1 MQQLFFASVF
11 LRDCMRRGAKL
22 LNCCIAIANL
32 PCIYNRRK
40 IGKCW
45 RKSSKGLKQ
54 SNASIHN
61 PSNLANRYYSSTKL
75 LHQLCIDSLWKF
87 GKDTLNVQFT
97 HPYHKNTRLHQE
109 LEQMRY
115 SRKGTPTE
123 IKQIADLCHYHG
135 KVLRLSGI
143 EVERLKMVRIA
154 PFACMLICMGT

>member
-22 LNCCIAIANL
+22 LDCCIAITNL

-54 SNASIHN
+54 SNASIHK
-61 PSNLANRYYSSTKL
+61 PSNLANRYDPSIKP

-97 HPYHKNTRLHQE
+97 HPYHKNTPSPGVGANEIQQE
-109 LEQMRY
+109 GNSNGNKTNHRPVPLP
-115 SRKGTPTE
+115 RKSTSPLG
-123 IKQIADLCHYHG
+123 D
-135 KVLRLSGI
+135 
-143 EVERLKMVRIA
+143 
-154 PFACMLICMGT
+154 